1 MKAFQ
6 EGKEA
11 FQAGNTSQQNPYP
24 AMSQEGRAWGMGWLV
39 AKEPGNWSDIARR
52 YEDQPG

>member
-11 FQAGNTSQQNPYP
+11 FRTGKPKIANPYP
-24 AMSQEGRAWGMGWLV
+24 SMCQEAVAWSMGWVV
-39 AKEPGNWSDIARR
+39 AKEPGNWDDIARR
-52 YEDQPG
+52 YEDVTA